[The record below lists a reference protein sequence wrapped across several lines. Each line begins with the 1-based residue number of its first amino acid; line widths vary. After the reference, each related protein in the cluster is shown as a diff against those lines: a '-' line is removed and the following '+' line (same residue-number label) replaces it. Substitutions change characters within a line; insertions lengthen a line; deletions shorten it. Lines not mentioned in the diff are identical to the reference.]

1 MVVVGSLEESSR
13 EIPKVSSVKLPL
25 VSLLCTLLKKKSL
38 LILFGGEGHGM
49 VSSGN

>member
-13 EIPKVSSVKLPL
+13 VIPKVSSVKLPL
-25 VSLLCTLLKKKSL
+25 VSLLCTLFKKNL

>member
-25 VSLLCTLLKKKSL
+25 VSLLCTLLKKK
-38 LILFGGEGHGM
+38 LIDIIWG
-49 VSSGN
+49 

>member
-25 VSLLCTLLKKKSL
+25 VSLLCTLLKKSL